1 MPPGEWYLDFFL
13 EKDDFTNPPRDP
25 QSGLAPIFE
34 KWIDDFQF
42 WFGARWLFL
51 SRGRGVRGAE
61 RIVKKLGEAA
71 ESATV

>member
-1 MPPGEWYLDFFL
+1 MARKLCWFARPSE
-13 EKDDFTNPPRDP
+13 
-25 QSGLAPIFE
+25 IFQ
-34 KWIDDFQF
+34 KWIDDFQA

-61 RIVKKLGEAA
+61 RKVKKLGEAA